1 MFKNV
6 LVFQIEHW
14 APPTLPEM
22 ERRLEAFRFV
32 ECGATQPESAGW
44 VAPRGDRHAALAES
58 VGGQVIL
65 KLCTETRAVPGAVV
79 RTQLEAELDQIE
91 QATGRRPKGK
101 KARELKDHIVHTLL
115 PLSLI
120 HI

>member
-1 MFKNV
+1 MFKNA

-22 ERRLEAFRFV
+22 ESRLDAARFV

-44 VAPRGDRHAALAES
+44 VAPRGDKHAALAES

-65 KLCTETRAVPGAVV
+65 KLCTETKAVPGGGGEDPARSRARQD
-79 RTQLEAELDQIE
+79 RT
-91 QATGRRPKGK
+91 GHRPPAQGQEG
-101 KARELKDHIVHTLL
+101 A
-115 PLSLI
+115 
-120 HI
+120 